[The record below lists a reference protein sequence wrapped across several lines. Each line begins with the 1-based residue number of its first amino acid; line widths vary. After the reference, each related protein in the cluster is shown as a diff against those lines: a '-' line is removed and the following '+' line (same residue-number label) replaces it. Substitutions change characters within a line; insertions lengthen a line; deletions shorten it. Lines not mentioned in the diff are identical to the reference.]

1 MICCFVSSDRGDG
14 TLACRWMTSR
24 SGAEEAYHSPRTRPN
39 GLGSGTP
46 RILEESEG
54 SESIG
59 EGDVLSRYPQ
69 EGDMAN
75 DGGSQT
81 GRTGSTPRVLPLRP
95 VLTPR
100 SNTATP
106 RGNQP
111 PLPPPGGGV
120 ARGVGGQ
127 ITTPRSGSDANVGG
141 VGGRERLPD
150 AGLLSNRGGT
160 GGGQGNTT
168 PRVMGAYSPAS
179 TVGAVTPFEAQGPQ
193 GKSATSPTPL
203 SPREPRAGAGRR
215 RGSEATKGSQKRP
228 IEAQERGGAL
238 AVIPKGEGKEKDLG
252 TILLEGLQIL
262 FDGDEGNEG
271 RK

>member
-1 MICCFVSSDRGDG
+1 MSSDLGEG
-14 TLACRWMTSR
+14 ALACRWMTSR
-24 SGAEEAYHSPRTRPN
+24 SSAEEAYHSPRTRPN
-39 GLGSGTP
+39 GLGSSTP

-54 SESIG
+54 SGSTG
-59 EGDVLSRYPQ
+59 EGDVLSRFPL
-69 EGDMAN
+69 DKDIAN

-100 SNTATP
+100 SSTNTP
-106 RGNQP
+106 RGNHA

-127 ITTPRSGSDANVGG
+127 ITTPRSGGDVNVGG
-141 VGGRERLPD
+141 SGVRERLPD
-150 AGLLSNRGGT
+150 AGLMANRGG
-160 GGGQGNTT
+160 GAGAGKGNIT

-193 GKSATSPTPL
+193 GKPAASPTPL
-203 SPREPRAGAGRR
+203 SPRESRAGGGRR
-215 RGSEATKGSQKRP
+215 RGSEATKGSPKRP
-228 IEAQERGGAL
+228 TGMQDKGGL
-238 AVIPKGEGKEKDLG
+238 AVIPKGDGKEKDLG

-262 FDGDEGNEG
+262 FDGDEGDSG